1 VKRNRPW
8 RPPIVWREA
17 SVVASVDEHRDHSSV
32 KLE

>member
-8 RPPIVWREA
+8 RPPIVLGEA
-17 SVVASVDEHRDHSSV
+17 SVVVFVDEHRDHRTF